1 MQRHKIRLDV
11 VLAGVVLLLLFS
23 LLPFFFQR
31 QIIEEPGTDLRYHHK
46 RPIVDRV
53 EAEEEQ
59 EAEEIEEIE
68 ERMANIIVEKASE
81 FDETLRE
88 YFVKHAGNTVLV
100 YLYGN
105 VQPHTGKSV
114 RSMHHLLLL
123 ALLIGAA
130 NDSRFLASAHIV
142 VVP

>member
-31 QIIEEPGTDLRYHHK
+31 QIIEEPDTELRHHHK
-46 RPIVDRV
+46 RPIIVDR
-53 EAEEEQ
+53 EE
-59 EAEEIEEIE
+59 EEIEEIE

-88 YFVKHAGNTVLV
+88 YFVKHAGDTVLV

-114 RSMHHLLLL
+114 RSP
-123 ALLIGAA
+123 
-130 NDSRFLASAHIV
+130 LASDSTCSLIRAR
-142 VVP
+142 

>member
-53 EAEEEQ
+53 EEEEQ

-123 ALLIGAA
+123 AL
-130 NDSRFLASAHIV
+130 
-142 VVP
+142 